1 MPSYAHDVARTIARA
16 QLRTVLPEWD
26 LVVGEL
32 AVLWDPHDHR
42 RHLVP
47 DLMVALGAGELDP
60 VYGVLRLQYRIWD
73 EQGPPDLVVEFASRS
88 TVGRDNLG
96 KKEDYAGLGV
106 REYVQFD
113 PLGELL
119 DPRLQ
124 VYRLVAG
131 GYERVAA
138 AADGAV
144 PSQVVAGYA
153 WVAAGDQLRLRER
166 ATGRLVPTPEE
177 ARAAAE
183 EQARQERAARQDAE
197 ERAAR
202 EEQARQDAEE
212 RAIREEQG
220 RLAAEARIAA
230 LEAQLRAALA
240 GDAAQGPDTEPAD
253 G

>member
-16 QLRTVLPEWD
+16 LLRTVLPAQD

-32 AVLWDPHDHR
+32 AVLWDRHDHR

-47 DLMVALGAGELDP
+47 DLMAALGAGELDP
-60 VYGVLRLQYRIWD
+60 VYGVTRLQYRIWD
-73 EQGPPDLVVEFASRS
+73 ESSPPDLVVEFASRS

-113 PLGELL
+113 PLGEML

-124 VYRLVAG
+124 VYRLAAG
-131 GYERVAA
+131 RYKRVR
-138 AADGAV
+138 ADANGAV
-144 PSQVVAGYA
+144 PSQVVVGYA
-153 WVAAGDQLRLRER
+153 WVAVGDQVRLREQ
-166 ATGRLVPTPEE
+166 ATGQLVPTPQEARVAAEE
-177 ARAAAE
+177 EARQERTARAAAE
-183 EQARQERAARQDAE
+183 EEARQERAARQDAE

-202 EEQARQDAEE
+202 EEQARV
-212 RAIREEQG
+212 
-220 RLAAEARIAA
+220 AAEARVAG

-240 GDAAQGPDTEPAD
+240 GDAAQRPDDEPA
-253 G
+253 GG